1 MHRIYASLCCGKCS
15 NDMEEKCD
23 CVGVVQSFCIE
34 AAITAALLQKEEIV
48 LLLSQAV
55 QLMTDLII

>member
-1 MHRIYASLCCGKCS
+1 
-15 NDMEEKCD
+15 MEEKCD